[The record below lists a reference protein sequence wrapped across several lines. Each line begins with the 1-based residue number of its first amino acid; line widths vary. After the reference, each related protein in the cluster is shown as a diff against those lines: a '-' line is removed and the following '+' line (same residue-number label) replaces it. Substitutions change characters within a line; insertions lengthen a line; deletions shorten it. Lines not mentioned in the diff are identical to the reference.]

1 MASSPVEAWT
11 NVVPGTARRQA
22 TIMSRMTLLSSTT
35 KIEDISATL
44 RPRSRR
50 VKAPA
55 LQEMPFR
62 KEADPGALTHC
73 GATLRCAVL
82 ESALAS
88 CAAPVCRSA
97 VGRSPRSPQISQFLS
112 TAKNPGAQ
120 PAREGDRG
128 VVWVIDDSPVEAEV
142 VSRLLSTQH
151 DVQTFSDAPRVLEL
165 LASGTRPDVIVL
177 DWHMPEVSGLELCR
191 FIRQRYDPASFPILI
206 LTATGGPA
214 DIVDGLRAGAND
226 FVVKAADSEE
236 LRARML
242 TLVRVRA
249 LYERV
254 RRAELA
260 AQRARQSAEDANRAK
275 DAFMATVSH
284 ELRTPLN
291 SILGWAHLLKVNPPD
306 EATLRRGL
314 ETIERNA
321 KIQVQ
326 LIEDILDTARV
337 MSGKLHVEL
346 EPVDFAEVVRAAVES
361 QKPAAD
367 AKGVRLE
374 CSFRASHST
383 VNGDADR
390 LQQAVWNL
398 ISNATK
404 FTPEGGFIRVELTS
418 APSEVELSVTDSGKG
433 ITADFLPHVFD
444 RFRQQDSTATQR
456 VSGLGL
462 GLALVRHLVL
472 AHGGEVTAHSDG
484 DGKGASFRIRLPLEK
499 SRVARRSENEYL
511 TPLPPVSSRE
521 MSIGKLANMRVLV
534 VEDDEDARDLLVATL
549 SQEGAHVVSAGSVHE
564 ALAKLDVA
572 RPDVLLSD
580 IGLPGADG
588 FELIRRVRERHAPES
603 LPAIAFTAYS
613 QAEDRA
619 QARKAGFQAH
629 VSKPASP
636 AEVVRLVS
644 EVARVRADGAMS

>member
-1 MASSPVEAWT
+1 
-11 NVVPGTARRQA
+11 VVG
-22 TIMSRMTLLSSTT
+22 
-35 KIEDISATL
+35 
-44 RPRSRR
+44 
-50 VKAPA
+50 
-55 LQEMPFR
+55 
-62 KEADPGALTHC
+62 
-73 GATLRCAVL
+73 
-82 ESALAS
+82 
-88 CAAPVCRSA
+88 
-97 VGRSPRSPQISQFLS
+97 
-112 TAKNPGAQ
+112 
-120 PAREGDRG
+120 
-128 VVWVIDDSPVEAEV
+128 
-142 VSRLLSTQH
+142 RLLSAQH
-151 DVQTFSDAPRVLEL
+151 DVQTFSDAPRLLEL
-165 LASGTRPDVIVL
+165 LATGTRPDVIVL
-177 DWHMPEVSGLELCR
+177 DWHMPEVSGLEVCR
-191 FIRQRYDPASFPILI
+191 FLRQRYDPASFPILI
-206 LTATGGPA
+206 LTATGGPE
-214 DIVDGLRAGAND
+214 DIVDGLEAGAND
-226 FVVKAADSEE
+226 FVVKAAGSDE
-236 LRARML
+236 LRARVL

-291 SILGWAHLLKVNPPD
+291 SILGWAHLLRANPPD

-326 LIEDILDTARV
+326 LIEDILDTTRV

-346 EPVDFAEVVRAAVES
+346 EPVDFAEVVRSAVES

-367 AKGVRLE
+367 AKGVRLAG
-374 CSFRASHST
+374 SFRAGSSV

-398 ISNATK
+398 ISNAIK
-404 FTPEGGFIRVELTS
+404 FTPESGWIRVELTS
-418 APSEVELSVTDSGKG
+418 TSSTVELTVQDSGKG
-433 ITADFLPHVFD
+433 ITSDFLPHVFD

-462 GLALVRHLVL
+462 GLALVRHLVA
-472 AHGGEVTAHSDG
+472 AHGGEVTAHSEG
-484 DGKGASFRIRLPLEK
+484 DGKGSTFRIRLPLEK
-499 SRVARRSENEYL
+499 NRSVRRSEPEYA
-511 TPLPPVSSRE
+511 TPFQPASGRE
-521 MSIGKLANMRVLV
+521 VAVGKLANMRLLV

-549 SQEGAHVVSAGSVHE
+549 SEEGAHVVTASSADE
-564 ALAKLDVA
+564 ALSKLELA

-588 FELIRRVRERHAPES
+588 FALIRRVRERHGPES

-613 QAEDRA
+613 QAEDRDL
-619 QARKAGFQAH
+619 ARKAGFQAH
-629 VSKPASP
+629 VAKPASP

-644 EVARVRADGAMS
+644 EVARGRVTSGALS